1 MVLLLYT
8 VSEELLLKP
17 LDAADLESS
26 PQGGMKVTFILRNM
40 LCTGR
45 SKEIHLAYRREG

>member
-8 VSEELLLKP
+8 VSEELLLKS

-26 PQGGMKVTFILRNM
+26 PQGGMKVTFILGN
-40 LCTGR
+40 LLYTGR
-45 SKEIHLAYRREG
+45 SKELHLAYRREG